1 MNIVC
6 VNIYVQKRK
15 PLYIY
20 TYIYIYTQSVNHAS
34 GVAIGS
40 HGLCRKM
47 ATSTV
52 EQKRTRVTKNKRQ
65 KNKRERKRKNIRQA
79 EDEQLERDAE
89 IWIHEF
95 EEELVD
101 ANDDQAHF
109 DNIGHKF
116 NKRLV
121 FLKQNICSRH
131 V

>member
-1 MNIVC
+1 MV
-6 VNIYVQKRK
+6 YAERWQ
-15 PLYIY
+15 P
-20 TYIYIYTQSVNHAS
+20 APW
-34 GVAIGS
+34 
-40 HGLCRKM
+40 
-47 ATSTV
+47 
-52 EQKRTRVTKNKRQ
+52 NKREQ
-65 KNKRERKRKNIRQA
+65 ELRKIKDKKNKRERKRKNIRQA
-79 EDEQLERDAE
+79 EDEQLERDVE